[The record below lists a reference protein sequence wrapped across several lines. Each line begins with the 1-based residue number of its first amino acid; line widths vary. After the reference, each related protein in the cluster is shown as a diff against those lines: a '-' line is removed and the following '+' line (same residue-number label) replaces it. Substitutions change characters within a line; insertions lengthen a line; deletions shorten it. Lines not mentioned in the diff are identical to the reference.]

1 MSCAG
6 TTWVSTPHLDRLAR
20 SGVRFT
26 RAYCS
31 DPVCVPSRFSMFT
44 GRMPSAIGMR
54 GNGGQSLHDFSDA
67 DDRTGLGHCLR
78 WAGYDTWYGGKV
90 HWPIGLTPGRLGF
103 TTFSSD
109 ERESLAID
117 AAALIHRGKGRRWGM
132 VVSLINPHD
141 ICYQAIRAFASEPH
155 LLVSAQLELANLD
168 QALRPP
174 PGIDQE
180 TFLRDLLPPLPENFE
195 VQDDEPEMISEV
207 INRRWFRAAARERW
221 SGGDWRLHRWAYARL
236 MEQVDRQIGVVLDAI
251 TASGQEQETLV
262 IMTSDHGD
270 HAGAHRLEHKT
281 FFYDQAARVPWIMSL
296 PGRIPAGRI
305 EEHCLVA
312 TGLDLLPTC
321 CSYAGVEVP
330 APCRGFSLQAAAE
343 GRSGAE
349 VRDAVYGENLIS
361 RMLVTARHKYVRYD
375 RGRNAEQLYD
385 LVTDP
390 GETRNHI
397 TDGACS
403 AALAGLSARLDVEQ
417 ALHAGLA
424 LGPLGEEQAGE

>member
-1 MSCAG
+1 
-6 TTWVSTPHLDRLAR
+6 
-20 SGVRFT
+20 
-26 RAYCS
+26 
-31 DPVCVPSRFSMFT
+31 
-44 GRMPSAIGMR
+44 
-54 GNGGQSLHDFSDA
+54 
-67 DDRTGLGHCLR
+67 
-78 WAGYDTWYGGKV
+78 
-90 HWPIGLTPGRLGF
+90 
-103 TTFSSD
+103 
-109 ERESLAID
+109 
-117 AAALIHRGKGRRWGM
+117 M

-155 LLVSAQLELANLD
+155 LLVNAQIELANLD

-180 TFLRDLLPPLPENFE
+180 TFLRDCLPPLPENFE

-221 SGGDWRLHRWAYARL
+221 SAGDWRLHRWAYARL
-236 MEQVDRQIGVVLDAI
+236 MEKVDRQIGVVLDAI

-296 PGRIPAGRI
+296 PGRIPAGRT
-305 EEHCLVA
+305 EDHCLVA
-312 TGLDLLPTC
+312 TGLDLLATC

-330 APCRGFSLQAAAE
+330 APCRGFSVQAAAE
-343 GRSGAE
+343 GRSGAV

-375 RGRNAEQLYD
+375 RGRKC
-385 LVTDP
+385 
-390 GETRNHI
+390 R
-397 TDGACS
+397 
-403 AALAGLSARLDVEQ
+403 AAL
-417 ALHAGLA
+417 
-424 LGPLGEEQAGE
+424 